1 MQIRPRSIG
10 RSAPSANWAD
20 DPRVMLGLLGGMGVG
35 EAIVALAFST
45 PLGIGL
51 GVGTGGLVVLGKV
64 RERAAARRN
73 KPLIDIAGETAS
85 VYVDLETGLPN
96 RNQLI
101 DNLAVDIARSE
112 RYQQDLTLAIVEIER
127 LDDLEAAWGSDGTG
141 KAIDHVAK
149 TLRRVTRTSDML
161 ARVDDGRFAAVLM
174 QCSNE
179 QARKFGERV
188 EMAVSNRPI
197 RPGSRLKAPVYLT
210 ARVTTLQ
217 YDRTRLRGPL
227 DFLSRAGGELVI
239 QPERT
244 MVAKGAPPRKGQA
257 ARADAQTL
265 RRQLV
270 RDYYPGGEVQG
281 FADAYRSLRRS
292 KAS

>member
-1 MQIRPRSIG
+1 
-10 RSAPSANWAD
+10 
-20 DPRVMLGLLGGMGVG
+20 MLGLLGGMGVG

-51 GVGTGGLVVLGKV
+51 GVGTGGLAIVGKV
-64 RERAAARRN
+64 RERAAVRRS
-73 KPLIDIAGETAS
+73 KPLVDIAGESAS
-85 VYVDLETGLPN
+85 VYVDPETGLPN

-101 DNLAVDIARSE
+101 DNLARDIARSE
-112 RYQQDLTLAIVEIER
+112 RYQQDLTLAVIEIER
-127 LDDLEAAWGSDGTG
+127 MDDLEAAWGADATG
-141 KAIDHVAK
+141 RAVDHVAK
-149 TLRRVTRTSDML
+149 TLRRITRTSDML
-161 ARVDDGRFAAVLM
+161 ARVDAGRFAAILM

-197 RPGSRLKAPVYLT
+197 RPGSRMKAPVYLT

-227 DFLSRAGGELVI
+227 DFLSRAGGELLI
-239 QPERT
+239 ETERAMT
-244 MVAKGAPPRKGQA
+244 AKGAPRQA
-257 ARADAQTL
+257 AKADAQSL

-270 RDYYPGGEVQG
+270 RDYYPEGEVQD
-281 FADAYRSLRRS
+281 FADAYRAVRGSR
-292 KAS
+292 AS